1 MTELRDYSAIQV
13 LYVGRAECEWTKKAL
28 TFLTSMGIQPTVV
41 LSRNRGEKFPT
52 LVENDWNGDL
62 VISYRTH
69 FIIPE
74 KILQRST
81 HGGLN
86 VHAGSPSF
94 PGSGAVNWALYE
106 EMSSF
111 GITVHQITSKVD
123 AGEVAKVYPF
133 EVYTFDNFDT
143 LSDRTDS
150 QSFLAFCD
158 FFSNYFNSSD
168 LGEIPRIESSW
179 TRNARTIKELD
190 KLEMIQPSLS
200 KVELEKIIRA
210 TVSKSRAPYI
220 DLYGYIFKL
229 IN

>member
-1 MTELRDYSAIQV
+1 MNEQRDYSTIQV
-13 LYVGRAECEWTKKAL
+13 LFVGRAECEWTMKAL

-41 LSRNRGEKFPT
+41 LSKNRGEKFPT
-52 LVENDWNGDL
+52 IVEDDWNGDL

-74 KILQRST
+74 KVLEKSA

-94 PGSGAVNWALYE
+94 PGSGAVNWTLYE
-106 EMSSF
+106 GSSNF

-123 AGEVAKVYPF
+123 AGEIAKVYPF

-158 FFSNYFNSSD
+158 FFSSYFNSRD
-168 LGEIPRIESSW
+168 IGEIPRIDSSW
-179 TRNARTIKELD
+179 TRNARRINELD
-190 KLEMIQPSLS
+190 RLEKIQPSLP

-210 TVSKSRAPYI
+210 TVSKNRAPYI